1 MAGSSKCVNT
11 KPSDIHNT
19 NTTMDST
26 NTRSKKTDQSKT
38 VSNNKRNLN
47 TDRSNAIKADNSQVT
62 RVNQVTSGVV
72 ILAAGDG

>member
-47 TDRSNAIKADNSQVT
+47 TDRSNAIKADNS
-62 RVNQVTSGVV
+62 
-72 ILAAGDG
+72 